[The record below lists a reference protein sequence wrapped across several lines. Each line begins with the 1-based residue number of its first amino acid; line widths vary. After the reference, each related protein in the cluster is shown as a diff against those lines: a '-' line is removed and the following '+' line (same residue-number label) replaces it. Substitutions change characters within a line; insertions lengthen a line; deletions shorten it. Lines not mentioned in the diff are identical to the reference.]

1 MFTKPEGQRFECRQ
15 HQHQVR
21 TEMARSHFPYE
32 KMKLK
37 QILVFR

>member
-21 TEMARSHFPYE
+21 PEMARSHFPYMNKE
-32 KMKLK
+32 VKTD
-37 QILVFR
+37 ISF